1 MVAMIKAV
9 FFDFFNTLVYF
20 DPPREKHY
28 ADTAAEFGI
37 AISPA
42 AVAAALPEADAWWRS
57 ENFKSPIKDREQAAK
72 YDAYRGYG
80 LRILRDAE
88 TAVEPE
94 QALQTLAKAFS
105 IGFKFKNYGDSLPAL
120 QALKDKNIQMGVISN
135 IGESLD
141 SYLDKAGFTGYFTY
155 NVTSFEAGYD
165 KPQPQIFQL
174 ALKRARAT
182 AAEALFVG
190 DQYDLDVVG
199 ARNAGITPILID
211 RDGAGTN
218 YDCIVISDLSQ
229 VMDHI

>member
-1 MVAMIKAV
+1 MAAMIKAV

-28 ADTAAEFGI
+28 ADTAAEFGVV
-37 AISPA
+37 ISPE

-57 ENFKSPIKDREQAAK
+57 ENFRSTIKDREQAAK
-72 YDAYRGYG
+72 FDAYRGYG

-88 TAVEPE
+88 TAVSPE
-94 QALQTLAKAFS
+94 QALQVLAQAFS
-105 IGFKFKNYGDSLPAL
+105 VGFKFKNYDDSLPAL
-120 QALKDKNIQMGVISN
+120 QALKGKNIQMGVISN
-135 IGESLD
+135 IGEQID
-141 SYLDKAGFTGYFTY
+141 TYLDKAGFTDYFTY
-155 NVTSFEAGYD
+155 KVTSFEAGYD

-174 ALKRARAT
+174 ALKRACAT

-211 RDGAGTN
+211 RDGAGAA
-218 YDCIVISDLSQ
+218 YDCIVIKDLSK
-229 VMDHI
+229 VIDYL

>member
-1 MVAMIKAV
+1 MIKAV

-37 AISPA
+37 VISPA

-57 ENFKSPIKDREQAAK
+57 ENFRSTIKEREQAAK
-72 YDAYRGYG
+72 FDAYRGYG

-88 TAVEPE
+88 TAVAPE
-94 QALQTLAKAFS
+94 QALQILAKAFS
-105 IGFKFKNYGDSLPAL
+105 VGFNFKNYDDSLPAL
-120 QALKDKNIQMGVISN
+120 KALKGKDIQMGVISN
-135 IGESLD
+135 IGESID
-141 SYLDKAGFTGYFTY
+141 SYLDKAGFTDYFTY
-155 NVTSFEAGYD
+155 KVTSFEAGFD

-174 ALKRARAT
+174 ALKRAGAT

-199 ARNAGITPILID
+199 ARSAGITPILID
-211 RDGAGTN
+211 RDGADAN

>member
-28 ADTAAEFGI
+28 ADTAAEFGV

-57 ENFKSPIKDREQAAK
+57 ENFRSPIKDREQAAK

-88 TAVEPE
+88 TAVTPE

-105 IGFKFKNYGDSLPAL
+105 IGFKFKNYGDSLPVL

-141 SYLDKAGFTGYFTY
+141 SYLDKAGCTGYFNY

-174 ALKRARAT
+174 ALKRARTT
-182 AAEALFVG
+182 ADEALFVG

-199 ARNAGITPILID
+199 ARNAGIKPILID
-211 RDGAGTN
+211 RNGTSTD

-229 VMDHI
+229 VMDYI